1 MRCFFMLSVYIRA
14 TVLSIENRK
23 FRCFAC
29 RTCDFFNKLW
39 QNVLTKAATDDILTV
54 MIPVVMLYAVLRIY
68 PIGRF
73 RQIHTYPHLSVIRVH
88 TP

>member
-23 FRCFAC
+23 FRCFAD
-29 RTCDFFNKLW
+29 RACDFFNKLW